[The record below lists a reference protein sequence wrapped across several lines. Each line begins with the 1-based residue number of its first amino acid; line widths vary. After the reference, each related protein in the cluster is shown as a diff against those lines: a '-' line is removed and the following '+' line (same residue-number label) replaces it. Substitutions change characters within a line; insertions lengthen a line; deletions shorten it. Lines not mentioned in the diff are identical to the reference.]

1 MVVIELKKKKR
12 RRERSFPYVYN
23 NIFTLQKKEKNTVSL
38 SLSPF
43 KTKPPLSAFYQIHT
57 IIIEEGRKRSTFS
70 PSDTKTL
77 DSLSKIPHR
86 IPQCSNLSVPQQL
99 SELCS
104 CKKKELTST
113 IVVFAFSQFVFF

>member
-1 MVVIELKKKKR
+1 MYIIIYLLCKRKKKTQ
-12 RRERSFPYVYN
+12 S
-23 NIFTLQKKEKNTVSL
+23 LSL

-113 IVVFAFSQFVFF
+113 IVVFAFSQFVFFLIWNWVNLDCT